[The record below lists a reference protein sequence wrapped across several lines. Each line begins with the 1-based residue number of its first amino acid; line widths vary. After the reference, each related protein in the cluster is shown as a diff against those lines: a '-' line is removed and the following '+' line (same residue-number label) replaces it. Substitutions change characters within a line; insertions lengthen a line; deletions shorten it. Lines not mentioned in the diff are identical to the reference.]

1 MTTPTPCQV
10 CGEPLPEGASFCPNC
25 GSPVGTPLGTEER
38 KVVTVLFADLV
49 DSTGLAQRLDPE
61 RAREILGLFFEAAS
75 EELLALRG
83 RAEKFIGDAVM
94 AVFGL
99 PTVHEDDALRAVRAG
114 LAIRARTRRL
124 SQTLGLTTPLD
135 VHVGIESG
143 EAATGLGPAGQLLV
157 TGPVVNAA
165 ARLQAAA
172 GPGEVL
178 AGETTVALTTN
189 AVSYGDQRQATAKG
203 FDGDTI
209 AGFPV
214 EGLTPRSARRTIPVV
229 GRSSELAILRESL
242 HRAKSTGHPVLVSV
256 LGEPGIGKSRLA
268 DELVAGMDETIPVL
282 TGRARPFTDTATFA
296 PAATIVAELAGL
308 EEDDP
313 PEKTRGRLHD
323 LADRVVAD
331 PADAK
336 QLKERLAL
344 LFGMAER
351 PSHASFVQDVQGGF
365 VALVDGL
372 ARDTPVVL
380 VFEDAH
386 ELRPQMLELIE
397 RLGSPARQGHRKA
410 LVLALA
416 RTSLLDDRPAWGT
429 TTENAVRLRLEPLS
443 DDESVD
449 LARQASGRRID
460 DAEAAEI
467 AQRAGGNPF
476 FIIETTGM
484 LLPNPDGETSAPR
497 ASLPPT
503 VQAVVAARLDHLDP
517 RLRELTRRAS
527 AFFVSFDL
535 AELRTI
541 DPEATPDEIRQLE
554 EAEILVPED
563 DTHPVA
569 RWRVRHATLKE
580 VAYASLP
587 KRERVRLHQL
597 IADRLFA
604 DSHPAWAADHLEL
617 AAVASLDLDR
627 DDRTVADRAAEALL
641 ESGDR
646 ARRRMESRTA
656 IDRYER
662 ALALAGSEDTWGVRE
677 ARALAGIG
685 EARYWLGEYPAARDV
700 LDRAVELGRKV
711 DDPFT
716 LSLALRFLGD
726 IAINVDADVD
736 KAEVLLDES
745 LAAAEAY
752 DEPWATVRTLLF
764 AGWVP
769 WTRDDHEAAE
779 KIWRRALEVADPE
792 DGWARVRALNSLSIN
807 TFSHRSEPTDEELR
821 RALELS
827 DEAYAL
833 AEEIGDQFSIA
844 MTTVQRGRILDD
856 QGKFEESLP
865 CFDRAIAMFEDL
877 GARWELG
884 DATAER
890 GIAKREL
897 GRLDEAEQ
905 DLRKAIRISEEL
917 GERQLASWTWRA
929 LAQVSERRGDS
940 AEAEQRLRRSREAE
954 ARGPR

>member
-1 MTTPTPCQV
+1 
-10 CGEPLPEGASFCPNC
+10 
-25 GSPVGTPLGTEER
+25 
-38 KVVTVLFADLV
+38 
-49 DSTGLAQRLDPE
+49 
-61 RAREILGLFFEAAS
+61 
-75 EELLALRG
+75 
-83 RAEKFIGDAVM
+83 
-94 AVFGL
+94 
-99 PTVHEDDALRAVRAG
+99 
-114 LAIRARTRRL
+114 
-124 SQTLGLTTPLD
+124 
-135 VHVGIESG
+135 
-143 EAATGLGPAGQLLV
+143 
-157 TGPVVNAA
+157 
-165 ARLQAAA
+165 
-172 GPGEVL
+172 
-178 AGETTVALTTN
+178 
-189 AVSYGDQRQATAKG
+189 
-203 FDGDTI
+203 
-209 AGFPV
+209 
-214 EGLTPRSARRTIPVV
+214 
-229 GRSSELAILRESL
+229 
-242 HRAKSTGHPVLVSV
+242 
-256 LGEPGIGKSRLA
+256 
-268 DELVAGMDETIPVL
+268 
-282 TGRARPFTDTATFA
+282 
-296 PAATIVAELAGL
+296 
-308 EEDDP
+308 
-313 PEKTRGRLHD
+313 
-323 LADRVVAD
+323 
-331 PADAK
+331 
-336 QLKERLAL
+336 
-344 LFGMAER
+344 
-351 PSHASFVQDVQGGF
+351 
-365 VALVDGL
+365 
-372 ARDTPVVL
+372 
-380 VFEDAH
+380 
-386 ELRPQMLELIE
+386 
-397 RLGSPARQGHRKA
+397 
-410 LVLALA
+410 
-416 RTSLLDDRPAWGT
+416 
-429 TTENAVRLRLEPLS
+429 
-443 DDESVD
+443 
-449 LARQASGRRID
+449 
-460 DAEAAEI
+460 
-467 AQRAGGNPF
+467 
-476 FIIETTGM
+476 
-484 LLPNPDGETSAPR
+484 
-497 ASLPPT
+497 

-563 DTHPVA
+563 DTHPET

-617 AAVASLDLDR
+617 AAIASLDLDR
-627 DDRTVADRAAEALL
+627 DDRTVAERAAEALL
-641 ESGDR
+641 GSGDR

-662 ALALAGSEDTWGVRE
+662 ALALAGPEDTWDLRE

-700 LDRAVELGRKV
+700 LDRAVELGRMV

-745 LAAAEAY
+745 LAAAERY
-752 DEPWATVRTLLF
+752 DEPWACVRTLLF

-769 WTRDDHEAAE
+769 WTRGDHEAAE

-807 TFSHRSEPTDEELR
+807 RTGSDRVEPDPEEALR
-821 RALELS
+821 EALELS

-856 QGKFEESLP
+856 QGKFEESIP
-865 CFDRAIAMFEDL
+865 CFDRAIAVFEDL

-897 GRLDEAEQ
+897 GRLDEAEE

-917 GERQLASWTWRA
+917 GERQLASWMWRA
-929 LAQVSERRGDS
+929 LAQVSERRGDK

>member
-1 MTTPTPCQV
+1 MTPCQV
-10 CGEPLPEGASFCPNC
+10 CGEPLPEGAGFCPNC
-25 GSPVGTPLGTEER
+25 GSPVGSPLGTEER

-61 RAREILGLFFEAAS
+61 RAREILGFFFEAAS

-124 SQTLGLTTPLD
+124 SQALGLPEPLD
-135 VHVGIESG
+135 VHVGVESG

-157 TGPVVNAA
+157 TGTVVNAA

-172 GPGEVL
+172 EPGEVL
-178 AGETTVALTTN
+178 AGETTVALTAN
-189 AVSYGDQRQATAKG
+189 AVSYGVRREATAKG
-203 FDGDTI
+203 FQGDTI

-214 EGLTPRSARRTIPVV
+214 EALTPRSARRTIPFV

-242 HRAKSTGHPVLVSV
+242 HRATDTGHPVLVSV

-268 DELVAGMDETIPVL
+268 DELVALVEDDVPVL
-282 TGRARPFTDTATFA
+282 AGRARPFTDTATFA

-308 EEDDP
+308 QEDDP
-313 PEKTRGRLHD
+313 PEKARRRLRELVERYVDPDDAAH
-323 LADRVVAD
+323 VV
-331 PADAK
+331 
-336 QLKERLAL
+336 ERLAL
-344 LFGMAER
+344 LFGLADQ
-351 PSHASFVQDVQGGF
+351 SSQASFVQDVQAGF

-386 ELRPQMLELIE
+386 ELRPAMLELIE
-397 RLGSPARQGHRKA
+397 RLGSPTREGHRKA

-416 RTSLLDDRPAWGT
+416 RTTLLEQRPAWGT
-429 TTENAVRLRLEPLS
+429 TTANAVRLQLEPLS
-443 DDESVD
+443 PDESID

-460 DAEAAEI
+460 DGEATEI
-467 AQRAGGNPF
+467 AERAGGNPF

-484 LLPNPDGETSAPR
+484 LLPDPDGRREAAPR
-497 ASLPPT
+497 PSLPPT
-503 VQAVVAARLDHLDP
+503 VQAVVAARLDHLEP

-527 AFFVSFDL
+527 SFFVSFDL
-535 AELRTI
+535 HELRTI
-541 DPEATPDEIRQLE
+541 DPEVTEDELRRLE
-554 EAEILVPED
+554 EAEILVHED
-563 DTHPVA
+563 PGHAVI
-569 RWRVRHATLKE
+569 RWRVRHATVKE

-617 AAVASLDLDR
+617 AAIASLDLDR
-627 DDRTVADRAAEALL
+627 DDRTVAERAAEALL
-641 ESGDR
+641 DAGDR

-662 ALALAGSEDTWGVRE
+662 ALALAGPEDAWGVRE

-685 EARYWLGEYPAARDV
+685 ESRYWLGEYPAATDV
-700 LDRAVELGRKV
+700 LGRAVVLGREV

-726 IAINVDADVD
+726 IAINVEADLD
-736 KAEVLLDES
+736 KAETLLDES
-745 LAAAEAY
+745 LAAAEAM
-752 DEPWATVRTLLF
+752 DEPWACARTLLF

-769 WTRDDHEAAE
+769 WTRGDHEAAE
-779 KIWRRALEVADPE
+779 KIWRRALEVADPD

-807 TFSHRSEPTDEELR
+807 RTGTPGRSGVSPEEELR
-821 RALELS
+821 QALELS
-827 DEAYAL
+827 DEASAL

-844 MTTVQRGRILDD
+844 MTTVQRARILDD

-865 CFDRAIAMFEDL
+865 CFDRAIGVFEDL

-897 GRLDEAEQ
+897 GRLDEAEE
-905 DLRKAIRISEEL
+905 DLRRAIRISEEL

-929 LAQVSERRGDS
+929 LAKVSERRGDG
-940 AEAEQRLRRSREAE
+940 AEAERQLRRSREAE
-954 ARGPR
+954 AQGPR